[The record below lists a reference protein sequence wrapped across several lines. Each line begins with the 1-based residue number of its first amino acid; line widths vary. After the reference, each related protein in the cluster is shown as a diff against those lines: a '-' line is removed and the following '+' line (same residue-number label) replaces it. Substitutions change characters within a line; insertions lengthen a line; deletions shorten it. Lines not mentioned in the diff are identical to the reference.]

1 MILGPELVANFGKAT
16 LLVFGHESHW
26 GAMAAFTVAVTLLAF
41 IAGMGPPGWRLAAW
55 SSVVVVTVSAVVS
68 MAFRYDASA
77 LGVSHAIAALLW
89 AGGFGATV
97 LIVGAH
103 DPDRIPL
110 RRRGEGL
117 VAGVATAVARRT
129 GWKVGWVR
137 AAFAIPLIGGA
148 AYGVLWLALPIE
160 GEAARRRSRYRLAV
174 FFVLA
179 GVVSLG
185 AGSGGAGLL
194 LTLALLVLMFSIGLR
209 PVIAVLRRRLR
220 IGTAAAQI
228 AATIGLSAAL
238 LAVTVLS
245 LIDDL
250 GAPVVPHRI
259 ESESFSYCAS
269 CHAPPRVL
277 PGLPIPEP
285 GTNRG
290 APVHENIIVHSG
302 GELCVSCHSHLPRIR
317 TEHLGRIVAAPADG
331 GFPMS
336 TLRVAARVATG
347 VAALAVV
354 VVGVAA
360 FVAYFTANPRVLL
373 VDQGPLSLQ
382 PAAAEELGLFFD
394 GAFIRNG
401 QIAVHLIGV
410 LTFWLTGL
418 LILLRGGTSPM
429 RVTTSLTLLL
439 LGAALFSPL
448 SVLGSGWSDAASV
461 IGTLRPGPVL
471 WRSAAGIAMLLF
483 ALVFPDGRPLGR
495 AWSWALLGFAV
506 HVAAWS
512 IFPGSV
518 IDPREWSVAAATA
531 WTIVP
536 ALAATAALIVR
547 YGRVEEVRRPQ
558 IRLVV
563 VAFSA
568 TVATILAFW
577 SLQPRL
583 EEGLFDLVLA
593 TRRLEAL
600 HDLNLLLLLTISLLL
615 LPVAVGV
622 SVVRYRLWDMGLLV
636 NRAIVYG
643 ALTAMVAAPFLV
655 GMVGVGSLLTGR
667 VGNGRG
673 VAGVVTGVALVL
685 VFQPVRRRVQAAVD
699 RRFYREKYDA
709 DRAVDHFARVVTDL
723 VDAQSV
729 ADAIDV
735 VLRDTVHPTDSWIV
749 LDDAIGLSSGTEPVD
764 RTDRNL
770 GRTPCPNC
778 GPMEPCSPSR
788 SSPRAGP
795 WGPCFSDHGVRVGH
809 TPHSIDAHWKGLR
822 GRLLLRCASASWS
835 KRRSV
840 RLSKRPASTARWRW
854 RERFSATCCRNSFRR
869 LQAGDS
875 PPATSRRERSA
886 ATTTTSSPSMTDA
899 SAYSLLTSRERGCQQ
914 PW

>member
-1 MILGPELVANFGKAT
+1 
-16 LLVFGHESHW
+16 
-26 GAMAAFTVAVTLLAF
+26 
-41 IAGMGPPGWRLAAW
+41 
-55 SSVVVVTVSAVVS
+55 
-68 MAFRYDASA
+68 
-77 LGVSHAIAALLW
+77 
-89 AGGFGATV
+89 
-97 LIVGAH
+97 
-103 DPDRIPL
+103 
-110 RRRGEGL
+110 
-117 VAGVATAVARRT
+117 
-129 GWKVGWVR
+129 
-137 AAFAIPLIGGA
+137 
-148 AYGVLWLALPIE
+148 
-160 GEAARRRSRYRLAV
+160 
-174 FFVLA
+174 
-179 GVVSLG
+179 
-185 AGSGGAGLL
+185 
-194 LTLALLVLMFSIGLR
+194 
-209 PVIAVLRRRLR
+209 
-220 IGTAAAQI
+220 
-228 AATIGLSAAL
+228 
-238 LAVTVLS
+238 
-245 LIDDL
+245 
-250 GAPVVPHRI
+250 
-259 ESESFSYCAS
+259 
-269 CHAPPRVL
+269 
-277 PGLPIPEP
+277 
-285 GTNRG
+285 
-290 APVHENIIVHSG
+290 
-302 GELCVSCHSHLPRIR
+302 
-317 TEHLGRIVAAPADG
+317 
-331 GFPMS
+331 MS

-643 ALTAMVAAPFLV
+643 ALTAMVAASFLV

-729 ADAIDV
+729 ADALDV

-770 GRTPCPNC
+770 GADAMPELWPDGAVLTIPLVAQGRTVGALFL
-778 GPMEPCSPSR
+778 GPRR
-788 SSPRAGP
+788 SGRPYAALDRRTLERIAGAAAP
-795 WGPCFSDHGVRVGH
+795 AVRVGQLVQAQERQALEKARLDSEMAVAR
-809 TPHSIDAHWKGLR
+809 TIQRDLLPQQLPTIAGWRFAACYESSREVGGDYYDVIPLDDGRIGLLVADVSGKGVPAAMVMATCRAVVRSITGTVDDPAEVM
-822 GRLLLRCASASWS
+822 
-835 KRRSV
+835 RRV
-840 RLSKRPASTARWRW
+840 NARLSGDITPGM
-854 RERFSATCCRNSFRR
+854 FVTCFYGV
-869 LQAGDS
+869 LD
-875 PPATSRRERSA
+875 PATGTLSFANAGHTLPVVKTGGGRSEELRATGMPFGWMPDAGYDTVVRNLPSGSVIVIPSDGVIEARDPAGEFWGVARFLSAVAGADGPEVVDSILA
-886 ATTTTSSPSMTDA
+886 ALRLHCAPSLDLGDDVTMLA
-899 SAYSLLTSRERGCQQ
+899 LARS
-914 PW
+914 